1 MNIFFRKEN
10 LKTTIFTIIY
20 LLFGVLFCVMPT
32 KMFNFTE
39 SVLCGGLLVVGF
51 VCVIV
56 YALMP
61 ADDKIYRLLIY
72 GILSLVL
79 GVLMLILS
87 KFFGIILSII
97 IGGSGVSLIIDSV
110 KEKKLGLSTWITDL
124 VVGIVVTA
132 LAVVTMVLSGTNVIK
147 NMIAVFFGIML
158 LIEGIYHLVQLII
171 IAKIFKQA
179 KKEQQEEITVEEFEV
194 KEMPKNEI
202 GENAGKKD

>member
-1 MNIFFRKEN
+1 M
-10 LKTTIFTIIY
+10 
-20 LLFGVLFCVMPT
+20 
-32 KMFNFTE
+32 
-39 SVLCGGLLVVGF
+39 
-51 VCVIV
+51 
-56 YALMP
+56 
-61 ADDKIYRLLIY
+61 
-72 GILSLVL
+72 L

-110 KEKKLGLSTWITDL
+110 KEKKLGLSTWITNL
-124 VVGIVVTA
+124 VVGIIVTA

-179 KKEQQEEITVEEFEV
+179 KKEQQKEITVEEFEV

-202 GENAGKKD
+202 DENAGKKD